1 MAAARDESPV
11 GKSRRRR
18 WLGVSGLL
26 VIAVLVLLWL
36 VWDWNWFR
44 PLVEARLS
52 AVLGRPVTVERV
64 ELHPGRMTVL
74 SLFGVTAGN
83 PPGFLDEKS
92 ATIGRVTVDFD
103 AETWLRTRRVVL
115 PSVEID
121 RPNLDF
127 EQDASGK
134 SNWDLSGQA
143 SSAPPELGNLQISD
157 GVAHVRMEKPRAN
170 ASVNIST
177 KGDTLVIGGN
187 GTYAGQPVNLQA
199 TGGAILALRKASEP
213 YPIDIQLNNGA
224 TRITLKGHIEDPLAL
239 KGADVNLVLSGPDMA
254 LLLPLTGI
262 ATPQTP
268 PYNIAG
274 RLDFENRRVR
284 FTGINGRVGSSDL
297 SGDIAVDPSGER
309 PTLTANLLSHRV
321 DMQDLGGFVGSTPGR
336 TTTPGQTAGQV
347 EEVKRAEASPK
358 LLPTTPISIPK
369 VLAADVHLTYRGEKI
384 LGKDVPFDAI
394 SAKLDIE
401 AGRIRVSQLR
411 LAIDRGALS
420 GSVDLKPDGKEFDTD
435 ADLTAEHVDISRLL
449 ASAGLGSGRGVLDG
463 TAKLRGKGSSMSSIL
478 AHGDGAIRAVM
489 PMGGDI
495 NSLLVDL
502 SGIEVGPALLAAI
515 GLPNKE
521 AIQCMVLDFALQQG
535 ILASRTMEIDT
546 TDHVITG
553 GGRIDLSR
561 EVVELTLRTDPKHF
575 TIGKLATPISITG
588 PFKHLQFAPNKE
600 LVIRG
605 GIAAG
610 LGVLFPPAAILPTI
624 QFGVGEHS
632 PCAEQRR
639 P

>member
-1 MAAARDESPV
+1 MAATRDEAPV
-11 GKSRRRR
+11 SKRRRR

-26 VIAVLVLLWL
+26 VIAAVGLLWWA
-36 VWDWNWFR
+36 WDWNWFR

-52 AVLGRPVTVERV
+52 AALGRPVTIDRV

-74 SLFGVTAGN
+74 SLFGVTAGDT
-83 PPGFLDEKS
+83 PGFQEEKS
-92 ATIGRVTVDFD
+92 ARIGRVIVSFD

-115 PSVEID
+115 PSIEID
-121 RPNLDF
+121 HPNLEF
-127 EQDASGK
+127 EQNASGK
-134 SNWDLSGQA
+134 SNWDLSGSP
-143 SSAPPELGNLQISD
+143 SSAPPEIGNLQIHD
-157 GVAHVRMEKPRAN
+157 GTVHVHMDKERAN
-170 ASVNIST
+170 ATVTIST
-177 KGDTLVIGGN
+177 QGETLVIGGN
-187 GTYAGQPVNLQA
+187 GSYAGQPIAVRA
-199 TGGAILALRKASEP
+199 TGGAILALRKAGEP
-213 YPIDIQLNNGA
+213 YPIDLQLDNGP
-224 TRITLKGHIEDPLAL
+224 TRITLKGHIDDPLAL

-268 PYNIAG
+268 PYNIG
-274 RLDFENRRVR
+274 GHLDFQNRHVR

-297 SGDIAVDPSGER
+297 SGDIEVDPSGER

-321 DMQDLGGFVGSTPGR
+321 DMQDLGGFIGSTPGR
-336 TTTPGQTAGQV
+336 TTTPGQSPSQV
-347 EEVKRAEASPK
+347 EEVKRAEADPK
-358 LLPTTPISIPK
+358 LLPTRSISIPK
-369 VLAADVHLTYRGEKI
+369 VLTADVHLTYRGEKI

-394 SAKLDIE
+394 TAKLDID

-420 GSVDLKPDGKEFDTD
+420 GSIDLKPDGKEFDAD
-435 ADLTAEHVDISRLL
+435 ANLTADNVDISRLL

-463 TAKLRGKGSSMSSIL
+463 TAQLRGKGSSMSTIL
-478 AHGDGAIRAVM
+478 AHGDGGIRAVM

-502 SGIEVGPALLAAI
+502 SGVEVGPALLAAI

-535 ILASRTMEIDT
+535 VLASRTLEIDT
-546 TDHVITG
+546 TDHLISG

-561 EVVELTLRTDPKHF
+561 ELVEMTVRTDPKHF
-575 TIGKLATPISITG
+575 TIGKLATPIVISG
-588 PFKHLQFAPNKE
+588 PFKHLQFAPDKE
-600 LVIRG
+600 LLIRG
-605 GIAAG
+605 GVAAG
-610 LGVLFPPAAILPTI
+610 LGVLFPPAALLPTI
-624 QFGVGEHS
+624 QFGVGDKS
-632 PCAEQRR
+632 PCAERKG